1 MGREH
6 PPETVFRAQELYCVD
21 RMTFAQVAKAVGVAE
36 STLKRWSETYGWQ
49 AKRDE
54 IAQAEADIRADFI
67 LARSRMLK
75 ALMETKDA
83 QTGFAVAS
91 LEGLAMKQAEA
102 IRLGKQIENAAAIAA
117 QPLREIRTEDDI
129 VAALEEALS
138 IRMGRILADP
148 SLVDLKAVRELQQ
161 AMGLVQGMRKGAAKG
176 SARKKG
182 LTPEMAK
189 AVRSQIL
196 GVQE

>member
-36 STLKRWSETYGWQ
+36 SSLKRWSDTYGWQ

-54 IAQAEADIRADFI
+54 IAQAEMDIRADFI

-75 ALMETKDA
+75 ALMATKDA

-91 LEGLAMKQAEA
+91 LESLAMKQAEA
-102 IRLGKQIENAAAIAA
+102 IRQGRQNENAAAIAA
-117 QPLREIRTEDDI
+117 QPLREIRTEADA
-129 VAALEEALS
+129 VAALEEALN
-138 IRMGRILADP
+138 IRMGRILANP
-148 SLVDLKAVRELQQ
+148 SLVDLKTVRELQQ
-161 AMGLVQGMRKGAAKG
+161 AMALVQGMRKGAAKG
-176 SARKKG
+176 ETRKKG
-182 LTPEMAK
+182 LTPATAE
-189 AVRSQIL
+189 AVRRQIL
-196 GVQE
+196 GVGQ

>member
-21 RMTFAQVAKAVGVAE
+21 RMTFAQVAQAVGVAE

-54 IAQAEADIRADFI
+54 IAQAEMDIRADFV
-67 LARSRMLK
+67 LARSKMLK
-75 ALMETKDA
+75 ALIESKDA

-102 IRLGKQIENAAAIAA
+102 IRQGRQVENTATAPA
-117 QPLREIRTEDDI
+117 QPLREIRTDADA

-138 IRMGRILADP
+138 IRMGRILANP
-148 SLVDLKAVRELQQ
+148 SLVDLKTVRELQQ
-161 AMGLVQGMRKGAAKG
+161 AMELVQGMRKGAAKG
-176 SARKKG
+176 TARKKG
-182 LTPEMAK
+182 LTPETAEAM
-189 AVRSQIL
+189 RRDIL
-196 GVQE
+196 GVES

>member
-1 MGREH
+1 MGKEH

-102 IRLGKQIENAAAIAA
+102 IRQGRHIENAAAIAA
-117 QPLREIRTEDDI
+117 QPLREIRTEADI

>member
-21 RMTFAQVAKAVGVAE
+21 RLTFAQVAKAVGVAD
-36 STLKRWSETYGWQ
+36 SSVKRWSDIYGWQ

-54 IAQAEADIRADFI
+54 IAQAEMDIRADFI

-75 ALMETKDA
+75 ALMESKDA

-102 IRLGKQIENAAAIAA
+102 VRQGRQVENAATIAA
-117 QPLREIRTEDDI
+117 QPPREIRTEADA
-129 VAALEEALS
+129 VAALEEALN
-138 IRMGRILADP
+138 IRINRILADP
-148 SLVDLKAVRELQQ
+148 SLVDLKTVRELQQ
-161 AMGLVQGMRKGAAKG
+161 AMALVQGMRKGAAKAT
-176 SARKKG
+176 ARKKG
-182 LTPEMAK
+182 LTPETTEAMRRK
-189 AVRSQIL
+189 IL
-196 GVQE
+196 GVES

>member
-21 RMTFAQVAKAVGVAE
+21 RMTFAQVAGAVGVAE

-102 IRLGKQIENAAAIAA
+102 IRLGRQVESAAAIAA
-117 QPLREIRTEDDI
+117 QPLREIRTEADI

>member
-1 MGREH
+1 MGKEH

-21 RMTFAQVAKAVGVAE
+21 RMTFAQVAQAVGVAE

-54 IAQAEADIRADFI
+54 IAQAEMDIRADFI

-75 ALMETKDA
+75 ALMESKDA

-102 IRLGKQIENAAAIAA
+102 IRQGRQVENAAGIAA
-117 QPLREIRTEDDI
+117 PPLREIHTEADA
-129 VAALEEALS
+129 VAALEEALN
-138 IRMGRILADP
+138 IRINRVLANP
-148 SLVDLKAVRELQQ
+148 SLVDLKTVRELQQ
-161 AMGLVQGMRKGAAKG
+161 AMALVQSMRKGAAKG
-176 SARKKG
+176 AKRQKG
-182 LTPEMAK
+182 LTPETAEAM
-189 AVRSQIL
+189 RRDIL
-196 GVQE
+196 GVES